1 LKELILFRHA
11 KSSWA
16 IPGQDDHD
24 RPLNAR
30 GRRGAGLMA
39 GWMLAEG
46 WRPDLVLC
54 SSAARTRET
63 LALVMQTLPVAA
75 TLIEDSLYLASAEQL
90 RRRVM
95 QVEDRHAR
103 VMIVAHNPGIEDL
116 ARALDRAGAADAS
129 GPHAKYP
136 TAAAAWFRGD
146 GETWRRFF
154 AAGPKLVAFMTPAG
168 LADEDDD

>member
-1 LKELILFRHA
+1 MLFRHA

-16 IPGQDDHD
+16 TAGQDDHD

-39 GWMLAEG
+39 GWMLTQG

-63 LALVMQTLPVAA
+63 LAIMMQTLPVAA
-75 TLIEDSLYLASAEQL
+75 TLTEPSLYLASAERLQ
-90 RRRVM
+90 RRVM

-116 ARALDRAGAADAS
+116 ARALDRGGAADAT

-136 TAAAAWFRGD
+136 TAAAAWFRCD
-146 GETWRRFF
+146 AETWRSFF
-154 AAGPKLVAFMTPAG
+154 TADPRLVAFMTPAG
-168 LADEDDD
+168 LAGEDDD

>member
-1 LKELILFRHA
+1 MLFRHA

-30 GRRGAGLMA
+30 GRRGAALMA
-39 GWMLAEG
+39 GWMLESG
-46 WRPDLVLC
+46 WHPDLVLC

-63 LALVMQTLPVAA
+63 LAIVMQTLPIAA
-75 TLIEDSLYLASAEQL
+75 MLTEPALYLASADRIRKRVAQL
-90 RRRVM
+90 
-95 QVEDRHAR
+95 EDRCTR

-116 ARALDRAGAADAS
+116 ARTLDRDGEAEGS

-136 TAAAAWFRGD
+136 TAGAALFRSD
-146 GETWRRFF
+146 APDWRRFF
-154 AAGPKLVAFMTPAG
+154 AAGPRLVAFMTPAG
-168 LADEDDD
+168 LAGGDDD

>member
-1 LKELILFRHA
+1 MLFRHA

-16 IPGQDDHD
+16 IAGQDDHD
-24 RPLNAR
+24 RPLSGR
-30 GRRGAGLMA
+30 GRRTAALMA

-63 LALVMQTLPVAA
+63 LAIVMQTLPVQA
-75 TLIEDSLYLASAEQL
+75 TLTEAALYLASAERL
-90 RRRVM
+90 KRRVT
-95 QVEDRHAR
+95 QLDDQCAR
-103 VMIVAHNPGIEDL
+103 VMIIAHNPGIEDL
-116 ARALDRAGAADAS
+116 ARALDRSGADDGS

-136 TAAAAWFRGD
+136 TAAAAWFRSE

-168 LADEDDD
+168 LADVVDD